1 MMEPKTRKPMNPTKE
16 ETTMEMTYTLKNGL
30 NLPDLMP
37 PEEPEVTG
45 KYAMLRE
52 RFLKEQRPF
61 QYLNLLTSGTLN
73 QHLLEIQESATAML
87 ENLLPKYQ
95 AEAGLTE
102 ELKARNP
109 LRWTGLMNNLKHSVE
124 ETILSELVY
133 A

>member
-1 MMEPKTRKPMNPTKE
+1 MMEPKTRKTTNLTKE

-73 QHLLEIQESATAML
+73 RHLLEIQESATAML

>member
-1 MMEPKTRKPMNPTKE
+1 MMEPKTRKTTNLTKE

-73 QHLLEIQESATAML
+73 RHLLEIQESATAML
-87 ENLLPKYQ
+87 ANLLPKYQ

-124 ETILSELVY
+124 ETILIELVY

>member
-16 ETTMEMTYTLKNGL
+16 ETTMEMTYTMQNGL

-73 QHLLEIQESATAML
+73 RHLLEIQESATAML

>member
-1 MMEPKTRKPMNPTKE
+1 
-16 ETTMEMTYTLKNGL
+16 MEMTYTLKNGL

-73 QHLLEIQESATAML
+73 RHLLEIQESATAML

>member
-1 MMEPKTRKPMNPTKE
+1 
-16 ETTMEMTYTLKNGL
+16 MEMTYTLKNGL

-73 QHLLEIQESATAML
+73 RHLLEIQESATAML
-87 ENLLPKYQ
+87 ANLLPKYQ

-124 ETILSELVY
+124 ETILIELVY

>member
-1 MMEPKTRKPMNPTKE
+1 
-16 ETTMEMTYTLKNGL
+16 MEMTYTLKNGL

-52 RFLKEQRPF
+52 SYLKEQCPF

-73 QHLLEIQESATAML
+73 QHLLEIQESATVML
-87 ENLLPKYQ
+87 ESLMSKMQ
-95 AEAGLTE
+95 KEAGVTE

-109 LRWTGLMNNLKHSVE
+109 LRWAGLMNNLKHSAE

>member
-1 MMEPKTRKPMNPTKE
+1 MMGPKTRKPMNPTKE

-37 PEEPEVTG
+37 PEEPEATG

-52 RFLKEQRPF
+52 SYLKEQRPF

-73 QHLLEIQESATAML
+73 QHLLEIQESATVMM
-87 ENLLPKYQ
+87 ENLMSKLQK
-95 AEAGLTE
+95 EAGLTE